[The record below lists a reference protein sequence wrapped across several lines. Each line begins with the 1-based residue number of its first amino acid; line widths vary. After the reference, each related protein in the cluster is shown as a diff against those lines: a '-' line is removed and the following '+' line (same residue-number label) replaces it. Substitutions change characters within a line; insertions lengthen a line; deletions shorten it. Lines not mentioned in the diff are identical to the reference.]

1 MNCLHCGDC
10 CLRMSPLSAPDPC
23 PNVVTL
29 GSYYLCGDYENRPEE
44 CVNHTFHATHCP
56 VGLTKLDIV
65 SPDKLR
71 ERIDNGWGLIKS
83 L

>member
-23 PNVVTL
+23 PNIVREGTF
-29 GSYYLCGDYENRPEE
+29 YFCGDYEHRPEE
-44 CVNHTFHATHCP
+44 CVNHTFHAIHCP
-56 VGLTKLDIV
+56 VGLTVLDIS
-65 SPDKLR
+65 SPDKVR
-71 ERIDNGWGLIKS
+71 ERIDNGWELTKS